1 MARTPIENIVLFL
14 RQACRKTSCSEC
26 PYAYSEKEGGEK
38 YLCRLSI
45 PGAGCPSGWDPNAP
59 DLRWR

>member
-1 MARTPIENIVLFL
+1 MAKTPIESMVRLL
-14 RQACRKTSCSEC
+14 RQACIDTSCSEC

-45 PGAGCPSGWDPNAP
+45 PGAGCPSCWNPSYP
-59 DLRWR
+59 ELRCK